1 MIRSRGGT
9 KYPYAWAVTVTGR
22 DDGTWGRPWERS
34 RRTASRDQTHPPARS
49 WGGGRGGNVR
59 SETPARPGVTI
70 GGEGGQCGQF
80 AAWNAASVAQI
91 CHYIIY

>member
-22 DDGTWGRPWERS
+22 DGGTWGRPWER
-34 RRTASRDQTHPPARS
+34 RHGDTALRAEARHILLLAAGAGS
-49 WGGGRGGNVR
+49 QGEM
-59 SETPARPGVTI
+59 SEVKLQPGPGVTI
-70 GGEGGQCGQF
+70 GGGGGQCGQF
-80 AAWNAASVAQI
+80 AASVAQI